1 MEAISLYTAQVPN
14 RVKKVVRYLIKGSR
28 EDVEYLLPIELKKI
42 ENSSTECLKLA
53 EAVEKKFELV
63 MFLTGELLEASS
75 AARGHYEESQDEA
88 KLNREIALAKQK
100 KELERKEVIKKQQ
113 EKLEKQVR
121 EAKQTWEN
129 AMDSMPNGWSLFG
142 MQFVEGLTNTFS
154 GLLQAVG
161 PFSILQ
167 SGGKMIYALLQGFGS
182 QTNPTGSNEANTDG
196 SSKNGSSSQ
205 DETSKVSLL
214 GIEVKDLVILMA
226 ECLDSAAG
234 ETDDNNNLSETLMR
248 IRLLSKNLSYDVR
261 TDSAVNLE
269 IKKILEKSQEICKKG
284 EAWLG
289 QLNPSP
295 VELRILAQQAS
306 QLKVQAVTLCA
317 AIKTKT
323 GVNPVYSKPPM
334 QAQRTASSENSAP
347 SSAVNAAVEGARLK
361 ITESR
366 LMFEKQER
374 RYDKTL
380 EDLKEINANLQKV
393 LEDLGKF
400 STKVADFREIRET
413 LTKGMKA
420 LASVR
425 EQWQK
430 LVEFFQFITN
440 IIKVCMKES
449 LTSFVDYAKVGNRR
463 VLSNGYSDTDFMRD
477 LIYEQVN
484 QANTTSYVV
493 WSLANTYYDI
503 SQKYLMGKLASLGHL
518 TALDPEKDRGEI
530 EAKKNE
536 LTQGCKEAQE
546 AIMSL
551 VLDAK
556 EKFHAK
562 VAKRINQIET
572 ELVKALPAPKDPVK
586 VKEMDEAVK
595 KGIEEGDELVKALPA
610 PIATEGDFT
619 EDDF

>member
-1 MEAISLYTAQVPN
+1 MDAIRLYAAQVPD

-28 EDVEYLLPIELKKI
+28 EDVEDLLPIELGKI
-42 ENSSTECLKLA
+42 ERVSTECLRLA
-53 EAVEKKFELV
+53 EAVEKKFEEV

-75 AARGHYEESQDEA
+75 AAKGHYKKAQDEA
-88 KLNREIALAKQK
+88 KQNREIALAKQK
-100 KELERKEVIKKQQ
+100 KELQRMEDIKKQQ
-113 EKLEKQVR
+113 EKLEKQVK
-121 EAKQTWEN
+121 EAKQTWET
-129 AMDSMPNGWSLFG
+129 AVDSMPSGWSLVG

-154 GLLQAVG
+154 AFVQTVG
-161 PFSILQ
+161 PFAAQ
-167 SGGKMIYALLQGFGS
+167 KRQ
-182 QTNPTGSNEANTDG
+182 TGSTATDTDG
-196 SSKNGSSSQ
+196 PAKRGRGLG
-205 DETSKVSLL
+205 DKTSTVSLL
-214 GIEVKDLVILMA
+214 GIQVKELMIQMA

-234 ETDDNNNLSETLMR
+234 KTDDNKSLSETLMR
-248 IRLLSKNLSYDVR
+248 IRLLSKNLSADVR
-261 TDSAVNLE
+261 ADGAINKQ
-269 IKKILEKSQEICKKG
+269 IKKILEKSQEICQKG
-284 EAWLG
+284 EAWLW
-289 QLNPSP
+289 QLNQSP
-295 VELRILAQQAS
+295 AEIKILAQQAS

-317 AIKTKT
+317 AIETKT

-334 QAQRTASSENSAP
+334 QAQHMASSGNSAP

-366 LMFEKQER
+366 QMLEKQEE
-374 RYDKTL
+374 RYDKTCD
-380 EDLKEINANLQKV
+380 DLKETNANLQKI
-393 LEDLGKF
+393 LEELGKF
-400 STKVADFREIRET
+400 STEKIADFDKIRET

-449 LTSFVDYAKVGNRR
+449 LTSFVDYAKVGKKR

-484 QANTTSYVV
+484 QASTTSYVV

-503 SQKYLMGKLASLGHL
+503 SHKYLMGRLASLGHL
-518 TALDPEKDRGEI
+518 IALDPEKDRAEI

-556 EKFHAK
+556 EEFHSK

-572 ELVKALPAPKDPVK
+572 ELLKTLPAPKDPAK
-586 VKEMDEAVK
+586 AKEMDEAVK
-595 KGIEEGDELVKALPA
+595 KGIEK
-610 PIATEGDFT
+610 GDFN